1 MLFLP
6 FIDQQWQVPK
16 FKPYSHRKTL
26 WVVLVFSV
34 ILILI
39 ANPQEL
45 SFILYTLL
53 VVALPE
59 EWFFRGY
66 FMQRVELICNSKLRA
81 NIITSVFFAIL
92 HVPAQGVFGM
102 SVFVP
107 SLVLGWL
114 YQLRQ
119 DMVLIIL
126 IHALSNLVYLL
137 YFEKVFRNIL
147 YN

>member
-6 FIDQQWQVPK
+6 FIDQQWMVPK
-16 FKPYSHRKTL
+16 FKPYSYRKML
-26 WVVLVFSV
+26 WIGLLFSI

-39 ANPQEL
+39 ANPQKS

-53 VVALPE
+53 LVALPE

-66 FMQRVELICNSKLRA
+66 FMQRVELIGISKLRA
-81 NIITSVFFAIL
+81 NIITSAFFAIL

-137 YFEKVFRNIL
+137 YFEKVVHNIL